1 MKEKEINSHLL
12 SWYKKNKRQLPWR
25 KLESNNLP
33 NPYYTLVSEF
43 MLQQTTVPTVIKR
56 FEAFI
61 LNWPTIEDF
70 SKISENTILK
80 FWSGLGYYSRAINLL
95 KTAKIIQKNFQG
107 VVPENYDELIS
118 LPGIGDYTAKAIIGI
133 AYNKPV
139 MPLDSNIERIIS
151 RIYAFKLPIIKIKDK
166 LRLKSE
172 KFISKNSSTNL
183 IQALMDYGSIVCT
196 PRNPDC
202 ANCKI
207 QLQCLALKQNL
218 QSLIPV
224 KLNTQS
230 KKKNKYTR
238 AYIFL
243 NEKNEILIRRR
254 SSGGMLPSMLE
265 VPNDEWQFIKK
276 KLVHDK
282 LVKNFKKNLKCKGY
296 VEYSFSHFKLQTKV
310 YLKIIEKNHF
320 PKSQWIK
327 KEKIENSGLPTVM
340 KKIVK
345 VAI

>member
-1 MKEKEINSHLL
+1 MSVSFSNKLIN
-12 SWYKKNKRQLPWR
+12 WYNHNKRDLPWR
-25 KLESNNLP
+25 KTKD
-33 NPYYTLVSEF
+33 PYKIWVSEII
-43 MLQQTTVPTVIKR
+43 LQQTRIEFGIKYYYKFIKR
-56 FEAFI
+56 YPDVKKLA
-61 LNWPTIEDF
+61 N
-70 SKISENTILK
+70 SKEMDLMKIWE
-80 FWSGLGYYSRAINLL
+80 GLGYYSRAINLL
-95 KTAKIIQKNFQG
+95 KTAKIIQKEFQG
-107 VVPENYDELIS
+107 VVPEDYDELIS

-183 IQALMDYGSIVCT
+183 IQAFMDYGSIVCT

-224 KLNTQS
+224 KLNAQS

-254 SSGGMLPSMLE
+254 SSEGMLPSMLE

-296 VEYSFSHFKLQTKV
+296 VEYSFSHFKLKTKV
-310 YLKIIEKNHF
+310 YF
-320 PKSQWIK
+320 
-327 KEKIENSGLPTVM
+327 
-340 KKIVK
+340 KKIHERNFTK
-345 VAI
+345 KCFMEEK